1 MLMNRH
7 VCAALG
13 ALASALAGAHASAAT
28 RSMEDCRALA
38 DPSARLACY
47 DELAGRTP
55 AATQEDPPA
64 TAAPSFGTRS
74 TPAPAPAILAT
85 PAPQAAKAPVEDL
98 KHRPDFDSRLAAVVP
113 LRHGYYR
120 LELED
125 GTAYETTTVAPPP
138 QAGEAVHIRRTFVGT
153 TYLDTKGRSP
163 IAIRLARRQ

>member
-1 MLMNRH
+1 MKRQMYVA
-7 VCAALG
+7 VCG
-13 ALASALAGAHASAAT
+13 LASVFMAPHVSAAA
-28 RSMEDCRALA
+28 RSIEDCRALT

-55 AATQEDPPA
+55 AATQAEPPA
-64 TAAPSFGTRS
+64 AAAPAFNKRV
-74 TPAPAPAILAT
+74 TPPSRIQAT
-85 PAPQAAKAPVEDL
+85 PAPQVAKAPVENL
-98 KHRPDFDSRLAAVVP
+98 KHRPDFDSRLVAVVP

>member
-1 MLMNRH
+1 MDRH

-47 DELAGRTP
+47 DELAGGTP
-55 AATQEDPPA
+55 AATQARPPA
-64 TAAPSFGTRS
+64 AAAPSFGTRGTS
-74 TPAPAPAILAT
+74 APAPATQAM

-98 KHRPDFDSRLAAVVP
+98 KHRPDFDSHLVAVVP

-125 GTAYETTTVAPPP
+125 GSAYETTAVAPPP